1 MKGPAVFP
9 QQSASHGSY
18 ASAADVQAREVS
30 GVGYAVSV
38 ETGLPVPV
46 YVNDAAPALPA
57 RVEQLPM
64 VQQMPGVVVTPD
76 GQLYHGYPPIPYPE
90 PAAPDPRPKL
100 LASAGVFGAG
110 VGWGGAQL
118 LGALAGVSTGTL
130 LAATVA
136 VIALKTKLPAP
147 GGSAGS
153 TVYNHTEQH
162 HHTTTA
168 TGLFGRATTAISN
181 QRTTNIG

>member
-1 MKGPAVFP
+1 MN
-9 QQSASHGSY
+9 QQQTAN
-18 ASAADVQAREVS
+18 A
-30 GVGYAVSV
+30 
-38 ETGLPVPV
+38 LPVHLPQPIPFLP
-46 YVNDAAPALPA
+46 APARA
-57 RVEQLPM
+57 QQPM
-64 VQQMPGVVVTPD
+64 LQQMPGVVVTPD

-90 PAAPDPRPKL
+90 PAAPDPRPML

-136 VIALKTKLPAP
+136 VIALKTKLPTP
-147 GGSAGS
+147 GGTGGG

-162 HHTTTA
+162 THHTTA
-168 TGLFGRATTAISN
+168 TGLFGRANSTINSA
-181 QRTTNIG
+181 RTNNFG